1 MGLKIVSTNL
11 KIAKA
16 ALILIVASTCGHI
29 LSLGKEILVANYF
42 GITKVM
48 DAFYAAITVPNLI
61 NSVLLSTFGAVF
73 IPIFIRYKLKDKNEA
88 NHISSVITNY
98 LFIFFIFASLFLYIF
113 APWIIRFGFHGLK
126 PETINLAIKMLRIV
140 CFTLILSGLIG
151 IMTGILNAFEH
162 FAWPAFS
169 QMFITISTI
178 LFILFFVK
186 ELSIFTLIYGLLV
199 GLILQF
205 LFLIPITKGKG
216 YYHYFDFNRKHP
228 AIKEMISL
236 GFIFFIAI
244 IASQLNIVVDRI
256 MASYLAPGSIAALGY
271 AGKLVQVPLVIFS
284 SSIAI
289 AVFPFFSSQ
298 VAENKIEELKDSV
311 TKSIRM
317 SGFILIPLTVILVI
331 LAKPIIRLLF
341 QRGMFDSHATNL
353 TSVILICYSFQFFF
367 YTVGMI
373 LGRVFLAFQDANII
387 LMSAIISATL
397 NIFFNFLF
405 VKIITPPAAGI
416 ALSTSMVYFIVT
428 LCLFLLL
435 KKRKIYLHGKYILDG
450 IIKTGVSSIIAGI
463 GVTLVFYLCKK
474 MIILPSIM
482 NQIIRLGIISA
493 IGIIIFV
500 VCSLAFRIEEIYK
513 LKEIIYSKIK

>member
-1 MGLKIVSTNL
+1 
-11 KIAKA
+11 
-16 ALILIVASTCGHI
+16 
-29 LSLGKEILVANYF
+29 
-42 GITKVM
+42 
-48 DAFYAAITVPNLI
+48 
-61 NSVLLSTFGAVF
+61 
-73 IPIFIRYKLKDKNEA
+73 
-88 NHISSVITNY
+88 
-98 LFIFFIFASLFLYIF
+98 
-113 APWIIRFGFHGLK
+113 
-126 PETINLAIKMLRIV
+126 
-140 CFTLILSGLIG
+140 
-151 IMTGILNAFEH
+151 
-162 FAWPAFS
+162 
-169 QMFITISTI
+169 
-178 LFILFFVK
+178 
-186 ELSIFTLIYGLLV
+186 
-199 GLILQF
+199 
-205 LFLIPITKGKG
+205 
-216 YYHYFDFNRKHP
+216 
-228 AIKEMISL
+228 
-236 GFIFFIAI
+236 
-244 IASQLNIVVDRI
+244 
-256 MASYLAPGSIAALGY
+256 
-271 AGKLVQVPLVIFS
+271 LVIFS

-298 VAENKIEELKDSV
+298 VAENKIEEMKNSI

-317 SGFILIPLTVILVI
+317 SGFIFIPLTVILVI